1 MRQYDTHR
9 DAVACE
15 HAGDFLNDARTA
27 CLNAIRLRVAV
38 SAVAI
43 AVAAAA
49 SAAAVVDV
57 VDAGDGGDDGG
68 VTTLPAS

>member
-38 SAVAI
+38 SAVA
-43 AVAAAA
+43 AAAA
-49 SAAAVVDV
+49 SAAVVDV

-68 VTTLPAS
+68 DTTLPAS